1 MLRQEKLNYARRA
14 AADGMVLLKNDNK
27 TLPIST
33 DLNVAL
39 FGTTSYRGFRMGW
52 GSGDM
57 MAQRTVQ
64 IYEGLEAA
72 GYTLNADVK
81 KVALEWVDAHAEE
94 YKGYN
99 RNWDKWTFRF
109 NEFEISDELIANAAK
124 DSDVAVI
131 TIGRCSGEAADLKNE
146 EGFFK
151 LHSEEIELIERV
163 SKVFSKVVLLMN
175 ICGPL
180 DLTPIEGL
188 NIDSILDVSL
198 CGEQLG
204 NAVADI
210 VSGKVNPSGRLSTT
224 WAKKYEDYPTG
235 EGIDTLV
242 VPYNEGIYVGYRY
255 FDTFGVEPR
264 YAFGYGLS
272 YTDFAMKSYDPQI
285 EGSLVDFCVEVEN
298 TGSVAG
304 REVVQCYISAPDG
317 KMEKAYQELCAY
329 TKTDVIEPGAKE
341 EVVISFDLTDMASY
355 CEKCAKYVLEP
366 GKYVVRVG
374 NSSRNTKVAFVIN
387 VEKLV
392 VCAEMTNRLVPQD
405 GTLNLLSKKGATP
418 YTYEGECDEI
428 ANAQVLSLDCDSV
441 EALKCEKYEDNMPK
455 ELVAKN
461 DGKLYTLED
470 VVSNVCDVE
479 DVVAQFTDE
488 ELAFMLNGVIYS
500 GSDANAN
507 VGSMSS
513 KVRGAAGEM
522 WTSDKYKI
530 PTNACA
536 DGPSGVRLAM
546 FNTPES
552 DDSDIAKE
560 VVSYP
565 SGTCLANS
573 WDRDA
578 AYMLGV
584 CVRDDLEYTDIE
596 GWLAP
601 GINIHRTPLNGR
613 NFEYMSED
621 PLLAGNIGAYIT
633 IGVQY
638 DEEGE
643 PTGRYVTI
651 KHFAC
656 NNIEYERGASDSR
669 VSERA
674 LREIYLRPFQITV
687 ANSAPL
693 AVMTAYNKIN
703 GEFSATNF
711 DLLNGVLRGEWGFDG
726 MVMTDWNNGAV
737 PKKHMIAGN
746 DLIMPGVHRGKILDG
761 LKDGTLPKADAQA
774 CAVRI
779 LLTVLR
785 TNYVINKRKN
795 K

>member
-1 MLRQEKLNYARRA
+1 
-14 AADGMVLLKNDNK
+14 
-27 TLPIST
+27 
-33 DLNVAL
+33 
-39 FGTTSYRGFRMGW
+39 
-52 GSGDM
+52 
-57 MAQRTVQ
+57 
-64 IYEGLEAA
+64 
-72 GYTLNADVK
+72 
-81 KVALEWVDAHAEE
+81 
-94 YKGYN
+94 
-99 RNWDKWTFRF
+99 
-109 NEFEISDELIANAAK
+109 
-124 DSDVAVI
+124 
-131 TIGRCSGEAADLKNE
+131 
-146 EGFFK
+146 
-151 LHSEEIELIERV
+151 
-163 SKVFSKVVLLMN
+163 
-175 ICGPL
+175 
-180 DLTPIEGL
+180 
-188 NIDSILDVSL
+188 
-198 CGEQLG
+198 
-204 NAVADI
+204 
-210 VSGKVNPSGRLSTT
+210 
-224 WAKKYEDYPTG
+224 
-235 EGIDTLV
+235 
-242 VPYNEGIYVGYRY
+242 
-255 FDTFGVEPR
+255 
-264 YAFGYGLS
+264 
-272 YTDFAMKSYDPQI
+272 
-285 EGSLVDFCVEVEN
+285 
-298 TGSVAG
+298 
-304 REVVQCYISAPDG
+304 
-317 KMEKAYQELCAY
+317 
-329 TKTDVIEPGAKE
+329 
-341 EVVISFDLTDMASY
+341 
-355 CEKCAKYVLEP
+355 
-366 GKYVVRVG
+366 
-374 NSSRNTKVAFVIN
+374 
-387 VEKLV
+387 
-392 VCAEMTNRLVPQD
+392 MTNRLVPQD

-418 YTYEGECDEI
+418 YTYAGECDEI
-428 ANAQVLSLDCDSV
+428 ANAQVLELDCDSIEPV
-441 EALKCEKYEDNMPK
+441 KCEKYEDNMPK

-470 VVSNVCDVE
+470 VANGVCDIE

-488 ELAFMLNGVIYS
+488 ELSFMLNGVIYS

-601 GINIHRTPLNGR
+601 GINIHRNPLNGR

-656 NNIEYERGASDSR
+656 NNIEYERGVSDSR